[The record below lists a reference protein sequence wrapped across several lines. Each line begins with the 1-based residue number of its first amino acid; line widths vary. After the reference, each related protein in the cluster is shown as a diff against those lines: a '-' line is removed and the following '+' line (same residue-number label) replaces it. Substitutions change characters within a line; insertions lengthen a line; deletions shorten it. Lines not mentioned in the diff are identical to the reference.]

1 MIETVKS
8 LLSLRSSFP
17 SHAGSAKHSACCWAA
32 TYESSHAAAV
42 MPESFCRRLPVAGMR
57 L

>member
-42 MPESFCRRLPVAGMR
+42 MPESFCRRWPDAGMR